1 MKVVGGWKEVTR
13 NVDELHQNLHVL
25 GISSENYRY
34 TTKKKTMK
42 SINSVLTVS
51 SLVLLHSD

>member
-1 MKVVGGWKEVTR
+1 MKVVGGWKEVTC

-34 TTKKKTMK
+34 TTKKNNEKHQQCTERK
-42 SINSVLTVS
+42 
-51 SLVLLHSD
+51 